1 MMKCP
6 VCTVAIDSPVAAC
19 PRCKADLSL
28 LSHFMSDV
36 RTLLEKPD
44 SLREQGQLPPAV
56 ETYLEVLEADP
67 GNVEARAGLG
77 PNLRA
82 LRPTQPAGGGAPRQG
97 TGPATAAAAPWTPRL
112 IHSRISRPSLHAAA
126 E

>member
-36 RTLLEKPD
+36 RTLLEKLNGLSRL
-44 SLREQGQLPPAV
+44 SLTLLDTQVSDLTPLQRLPALTQL
-56 ETYLEVLEADP
+56 
-67 GNVEARAGLG
+67 
-77 PNLRA
+77 NLD
-82 LRPTQPAGGGAPRQG
+82 LFGS
-97 TGPATAAAAPWTPRL
+97 RL
-112 IHSRISRPSLHAAA
+112 VR
-126 E
+126 

>member
-19 PRCKADLSL
+19 PRCKADLTL

-36 RTLLEKPD
+36 RTLLEKAD
-44 SLREQGQLPPAV
+44 SLREQGQFAPAV

-67 GNVEARAGLG
+67 GNVEARAALG
-77 PNLRA
+77 PILRA
-82 LRPTQPAGGGAPRQG
+82 LRVPQPARGGALLLV
-97 TGPATAAAAPWTPRL
+97 TGAAIAAAAF
-112 IHSRISRPSLHAAA
+112 AAGYWLA
-126 E
+126 R